1 MAKSPEPTPRW
12 LYRFLTWFQRTPFN
26 GVLLAVLIFLISAVL
41 YHWASWQAGGLP
53 KYQID
58 AGLLFPALWL
68 PANILFW
75 LWLDSVARTAIQN
88 FIQGQGGNLAEVNK
102 TFVGFISIGEIAG
115 FVLLAGALTL
125 APFDAIQRATSYGI
139 TQPLTIIL
147 ISLLPALGSVIEG
160 LSLFRLIRQLFL
172 VNSLYKDVKKV
183 NLFNLWH
190 IYALSRYGYTIAL
203 VFILATILMDAIF
216 SLLGAGSIGF
226 GYILY
231 TVGLAL
237 IIFIA
242 PLLGINRRLG
252 NEKQRELQRLGTELN
267 LVYGETEEA
276 VSSRKFAKISDL
288 RIAGTAIREQMES
301 VSRVATWPWNPGSLR
316 NLLIP
321 VLLPLFLAILQR
333 YVLSWLGL
341 I

>member
-12 LYRFLTWFQRTPFN
+12 LYRFLTWFRQTPLN
-26 GVLLAVLIFLISAVL
+26 GAPLALLLFLISAGL
-41 YHWASWQAGGLP
+41 YHWASWQAGSLP

-75 LWLDSVARTAIQN
+75 LWLDGMAHTAIQD
-88 FIQGQGGNLAEVNK
+88 FIQGQGGNQAKVSK
-102 TFVGFISIGEIAG
+102 TFVEFISVGETVG
-115 FVLLAGALTL
+115 FVLLAGALAFS
-125 APFDAIQRATSYGI
+125 APDAIQRAASYGI
-139 TQPLTIIL
+139 TEPLTIIL
-147 ISLLPALGSVIEG
+147 IGLLPALGGVLEG

-172 VNSLYKDVKKV
+172 VNSLYKDVKRV

-203 VFILATILMDAIF
+203 VFILAIILIDAI
-216 SLLGAGSIGF
+216 LTLVGAGSIGF

-231 TVGLAL
+231 TVGLAF

-242 PLLGINRRLG
+242 PLLGINTRLR

-267 LVYGETEEA
+267 SVYGETEGA

-301 VSRVATWPWNPGSLR
+301 VSKVATWPWNPGSLR

-333 YVLSWLGL
+333 YVITWLGL
-341 I
+341 